1 MNKIKI
7 APSILSCNFLMLEKE
22 IKAAEQA
29 GADMFHIDV
38 MDGHF
43 VPNITI
49 GPMFVAAIKRIT
61 EKPLDCH
68 LMISNPSEFI
78 NDFIK
83 AGADIITIHIEA
95 DTHIF
100 RTTDVIKSAGI
111 KAGVSLN
118 PSTPLCTLKHIID
131 NIDLILIMTVNPGF
145 GGQSYIPFMDKK
157 IKDARTMIE
166 ETGKKIDLEVD
177 GGIKAS
183 NVKKVVEAGANIVV
197 MGTEFFHSSDY
208 NKKVAEIRKILGE
221 ID

>member
-49 GPMFVAAIKRIT
+49 GPMFVEAIKRIT
-61 EKPLDCH
+61 QKPLDCH
-68 LMISNPSEFI
+68 LMISNPSNFI

-83 AGADIITIHIEA
+83 AGADIITVHIEA

-100 RTTDVIKSAGI
+100 RTTDVIRSFGV
-111 KAGVSLN
+111 KAGVTLN
-118 PSTPLCTLKHIID
+118 PSTPLCDLEHIID
-131 NIDLILIMTVNPGF
+131 TVDLVLIMTVNPGF
-145 GGQSYIPFMDKK
+145 GGQSYIPYMDKK
-157 IKDARTMIE
+157 IKDARSMIE
-166 ETGKKIDLEVD
+166 KTGRKIDLQVD

-197 MGTEFFHSSDY
+197 MGTEFFHS
-208 NKKVAEIRKILGE
+208 RK
-221 ID
+221 